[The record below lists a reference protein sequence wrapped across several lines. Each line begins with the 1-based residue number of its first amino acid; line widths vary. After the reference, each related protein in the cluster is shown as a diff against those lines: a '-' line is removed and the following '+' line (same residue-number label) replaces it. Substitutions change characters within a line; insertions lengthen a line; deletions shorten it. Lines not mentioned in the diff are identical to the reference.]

1 MRRIFVYVR
10 PRERGFGKSTVFGKN
25 LVLHP
30 NPHYCAHL
38 RLGTTAMPRI
48 SSNEPL
54 PCSKEQLQATDLGL
68 VVIRPSIASSDQEPR
83 FRCPVES
90 CTYIGATLGH
100 QGDCLRHLLDPKT
113 VSVHNSILADNLVTF
128 CNAEGK
134 PLLNTR
140 PSVQSAFSYQDYD
153 VDKLLLAYMKVCT

>member
-1 MRRIFVYVR
+1 
-10 PRERGFGKSTVFGKN
+10 
-25 LVLHP
+25 
-30 NPHYCAHL
+30 
-38 RLGTTAMPRI
+38 MPRV
-48 SSNEPL
+48 STNEPI

-68 VVIRPSIASSDQEPR
+68 VVIQPSITPSDQEPR

-113 VSVHNSILADNLVTF
+113 VSVHHSLLSGNLVTF
-128 CNAEGK
+128 CNAEGR

-140 PSVQSAFSYQDYD
+140 PSVQSAFAYLDCD
-153 VDKLLLAYMKVCT
+153 MDKLPLAYMKVCT